1 MNITKLKDSLN
12 HEDEIIF
19 ISNWLGLT
27 KDQIN
32 KWYIFDKPIY
42 DKNTIFYSINKLN
55 KSTIF
60 QSTNNELVLRND
72 LMRYLKSRL
81 VPNENIN
88 FTLVDLQ
95 YLGNINFILFQVA
108 FFKEK
113 NKRFN
118 IERLVCMSVFQM
130 FESK

>member
-12 HEDEIIF
+12 HEDEITF

-27 KDQIN
+27 KDHIN

-55 KSTIF
+55 ESTIF
-60 QSTNNELVLRND
+60 QYTNNELVLRND

-81 VPNENIN
+81 VPTENIN

-118 IERLVCMSVFQM
+118 IERLVCTSVFLDV
-130 FESK
+130 